1 MMNRTL
7 TIYTLGIV
15 LFLSFVISAQTIE
28 QKNWLI
34 ENSARIKK
42 IEDLK
47 KAEADSLAKIYGM
60 PISTTL
66 SNGAMI
72 ELQSFEDG
80 MPYYHMTDNINA
92 AATLSTRYVWDNGA
106 GGFSLSGLGQVVG
119 LWEAGNGIPLLTHQE
134 LSGKVTQ
141 RDAGGTYTD
150 HATHVAGTLVATG
163 IVSNARGMSKNAKV
177 DAYTSGNDLSEI
189 MNAAANGLKVSNHSY
204 GSIRGW
210 VYDYRNDGKWAWFG
224 TTSISETEDYLFGFY
239 SSTSA
244 SWDYFMVNAPNILVC
259 KSAGNDRGDG
269 PTSGTAHW
277 VLVNNN
283 WVWSSTV
290 REKDGGID
298 GYDCIN
304 DGVGISKNSLTVGAV
319 NDIVNGYNSPS
330 DVVVTSW
337 SNEGPTDDGRIKPD
351 IVANGTDLYSSTNS
365 SNTAYEN
372 MSGTSMASP
381 NAAGSVALILEQ
393 QAALNGPSTFLRS
406 STVKGLIIN
415 TTDEAGTAP
424 GPDYRHGW
432 GLMNTYRAIQLLT
445 LNHEVGGNQLIR
457 ELTLNQ
463 SGVEQFT
470 VESNGSDPLKVTI
483 CWLDPS
489 GTPAQASL
497 NPPNLMLVNDLDL
510 TITGPNSTVYYPW
523 VLDPANPSAAATT
536 GNNFRDNVEQVFI
549 ESPVAG
555 TYTIKVGH
563 KNNLT
568 TGSQKFSIIISGT
581 VVPVPDIVS
590 LVEPINNAQGISSTQ
605 VLCKWTRAPKSMRYE
620 LQASLDSTFNTGVI
634 SVLSKTVT
642 ATLTNLPELSVV
654 YWRVRAINSG
664 GIGAWSAVN
673 KFTTTYALP
682 SPPALLI
689 PANNS
694 VHQNIDQEFQWE
706 DVSNATE
713 YKFQLSNN
721 VPFTDIIID
730 TTLSTNSFNVNDLQ
744 EGKKLYWRVSSIN
757 PSGTSAYSPK
767 SNFTTKLKSPDSLTV
782 SVNLNDDVV
791 LNWIDKSSIET
802 NYLILRKTES
812 SSYTKLDSLGAD
824 QTSYIDTSA
833 QFGVGYHYAVYCRNS
848 TAFSDTT
855 ESALIV
861 VSVEKEEDLLPTEY
875 SLKQNYPNPFNPSTV
890 IKYSLAKDGFVNIAV
905 FNLLGEK
912 VATLVNTIQ
921 RAGNYEVNF
930 NASSLSSGI
939 YFYAMESGDFRSVRK
954 MLLMK

>member
-1 MMNRTL
+1 MMNKTL
-7 TIYTLGIV
+7 TIFVLGLV
-15 LFLSFVISAQTIE
+15 LFLNFVTNAQTAE
-28 QKNWLI
+28 QKAWLI

-47 KAEADSLAKIYGM
+47 RAEAESLATIYQM
-60 PISTTL
+60 PISATL
-66 SNGAMI
+66 SNGALI
-72 ELQSFEDG
+72 QLQSFENG

-92 AATLSTRYVWDNGA
+92 AATVSTRYVWENGA
-106 GGFSLSGLGQVVG
+106 GGFSLSGNNQVIG

-134 LSGKVTQ
+134 LVGRVAQ

-150 HATHVAGTLVATG
+150 HATHVAGTLIATG
-163 IVSNARGMSKNAKV
+163 VVPNARGMSKMARI
-177 DAYTSGNDLSEI
+177 DAYTSSGDLSEI

-224 TTSISETEDYLFGFY
+224 TPAISETEDYLFGFY

-277 VLVNNN
+277 VMINNN

-290 REKDGGID
+290 RDKDGGID

-304 DGVGISKNSLTVGAV
+304 DGVGISKNALTVGAV

-351 IVANGTDLYSSTNS
+351 IVANGTDLYSSTNT

-372 MSGTSMASP
+372 MSGTSMSSP
-381 NAAGSVALILEQ
+381 NVAGSVALILEQ
-393 QAALNGPSTFLRS
+393 QATLNGVTNALRS
-406 STVKGLIIN
+406 STVKGLIIH
-415 TTDEAGTAP
+415 TADEAGTAP
-424 GPDYRHGW
+424 GPDYRFGW
-432 GLMNTYRAIQLLT
+432 GLLNTYKAVQLLT
-445 LNHEVGGNQLIR
+445 LDNEIGGNQLIR

-463 SGVEQFT
+463 GGNEVFT
-470 VESNGSDPLKVTI
+470 VESNGTEPLKVTI
-483 CWLDPS
+483 CWIDPA
-489 GTPAQASL
+489 GTPPQASL

-510 TITGPNSTVYYPW
+510 TVTGPNSTVYYPW
-523 VLDPANPSAAATT
+523 VLDPSNPSAAATT
-536 GNNFRDNVEQVFI
+536 GNNFRDNVEQVLI

-581 VVPVPDIVS
+581 VVPVPDIVT
-590 LVEPINNAQGISSTQ
+590 LVEPVNNAQGVSSIQ
-605 VLCKWTRAPKSMRYE
+605 VSCKWTRAPKSMRYE
-620 LQASLDSTFNTGVI
+620 LQMSLDSTFNTGVT
-634 SVLSKTVT
+634 SMLSKTVT
-642 ATLTNLPELSVV
+642 ASLTNLPELAVV
-654 YWRVRAINSG
+654 FWRVRAINSG

-673 KFTTTYALP
+673 KFTTTYSLP
-682 SPPALLI
+682 SPPTLI
-689 PANNS
+689 SPPNNS
-694 VHQNIDQEFQWE
+694 VHQNIDQEFKWE

-713 YKFQLSNN
+713 YGFQLSNN

-730 TTLSTNSFNVNDLQ
+730 TTLATNSFNFNNLQ

-757 PSGTSAYSPK
+757 PSGTSAYSSK
-767 SNFTTKLKSPDSLTV
+767 SNFTTKLKGPDTLTV
-782 SVNLNDDVV
+782 TVNLNEDVV
-791 LNWIDKSSIET
+791 LNWTDKSSVET
-802 NYLILRKTES
+802 NYIILRKTES
-812 SSYTKLDSLGAD
+812 SNYNKLDSLGAN
-824 QTSYIDTSA
+824 QTSYTDTSA
-833 QFGVGYHYAVYCRNS
+833 QSGIGYHYAVYCKNN
-848 TAFSDTT
+848 TASSDTV

-861 VSVEKEEDLLPTEY
+861 VSVEKEEDNVPTEY
-875 SLKQNYPNPFNPSTV
+875 SLKQNYPNPFNPNTQ
-890 IKYSLAKDGFVNIAV
+890 IKYSVAKDGFVNLAV
-905 FNLLGEK
+905 FNLLGQK
-912 VATLVNTIQ
+912 VATLVSENQ
-921 RAGNYEVNF
+921 KAGNYEVNF
-930 NASSLSSGI
+930 NAAALPSGV
-939 YFYAMESGDFRSVRK
+939 YFYSLEAGDFKSVRK
-954 MLLMK
+954 MILMK